1 MPQKAPQFECFNPF
15 CLAFSARKPQ
25 QDLRVVEV
33 SGYLWQHVPVSG
45 GKGFGPVTVPLPCS
59 AGARGRGLLPLVAGK
74 ATGLS

>member
-1 MPQKAPQFECFNPF
+1 M
-15 CLAFSARKPQ
+15 
-25 QDLRVVEV
+25 VET